1 MNNVKTVREWK
12 IELPKIK
19 DVTIVEKALEEELA
33 LDKPRKGVIEILK
46 EKIDLLTIKP
56 SESNSKEVEVEDADV
71 ITSKEVEVKQ
81 EPIQAVVLHKEQDIL
96 LILRPYQ
103 DKLVGIKITELTWKD
118 TSDKIGYQNIKNNLK
133 SLSELRRTVDAERTT
148 FTEPYRDVVS
158 FANDNCSS
166 LIGDIKDLESI
177 LKDRKTDFDNQ
188 KAKEKE
194 EAYQKKAAELAE
206 KQLKEEQK
214 ISDAKE
220 SENELVQS
228 NSFQD
233 KFGSIIGR
241 AQSNLNPKEQIVDD
255 NPFREEPKP
264 KDLFDT
270 TVLHEEVKPI
280 VLTDKELLKTR
291 LDMLKSILTLAT
303 PDSEIYITP
312 CKVVDD
318 NIAKIIAHVES
329 KFNGL

>member
-1 MNNVKTVREWK
+1 VKTVREWK

-33 LDKPRKGVIEILK
+33 LEKPRKGVIEILK
-46 EKIDLLTIKP
+46 DKIDLLTIKP
-56 SESNSKEVEVEDADV
+56 SESDSKEVKVEDADV
-71 ITSKEVEVKQ
+71 VTSKEVEVKQ

-177 LKDRKTDFDNQ
+177 LKDRKTAFDNQ

-194 EAYQKKAAELAE
+194 EASQKKAAELAE

-220 SENELVQS
+220 SDDGFVQS
-228 NSFQD
+228 NSFQE
-233 KFGSIIGR
+233 KFGGIIGR
-241 AQSNLNPKEQIVDD
+241 AQSNLNPKEEIIDD
-255 NPFREEPKP
+255 SPFGEETKP

-280 VLTDKELLKTR
+280 VLTDKQILQTKLQLLEKII
-291 LDMLKSILTLAT
+291 DMDI
-303 PDSEIYITP
+303 PDSEFFMTP
-312 CKVVDD
+312 CKIIDD
-318 NIAKIIAHVES
+318 NVQKIINHIKS
-329 KFNGL
+329 KFGV